1 MSDDPKYNMKYKLK
15 AYLLEKMNE
24 YDELY
29 NSNKLKSGTEQN
41 IDIQELTNGIYF
53 LKTDFNTLKFI
64 KK

>member
-29 NSNKLKSGTEQN
+29 NSNKLKSGRPTVLNNEQCL
-41 IDIQELTNGIYF
+41 DAFF
-53 LKTDFNTLKFI
+53 LCPL
-64 KK
+64 